1 MHSRQGVTGKQK
13 GTSSSRAGKKRTRGK
28 RKSEGPATAAPVQL
42 SPKMLFQRG
51 LAHRVCSCGCA
62 PASALRPARGGRV
75 LWRTEAPFQAPQ
87 IR

>member
-1 MHSRQGVTGKQK
+1 MHSRQGVTGKQE
-13 GTSSSRAGKKRTRGK
+13 GTSSSRAGK

-75 LWRTEAPFQAPQ
+75 LRRTEAPFQAPQ